1 MRVNVDSVNQLI
13 NTKFRGNQTFFAETI
28 QIDRCYLNQIL
39 NKKANAASSKVCNA
53 IIKFCE
59 NNNLNYKDF
68 IFLE

>member
-39 NKKANAASSKVCNA
+39 YSV
-53 IIKFCE
+53 
-59 NNNLNYKDF
+59 
-68 IFLE
+68 FLFSYLFVELA